1 MFPTLHRLGGF
12 IAKKRPHLRGDVV
25 EESAPG
31 QPIIGLLVDVPDFH
45 AHPRAIKRCVGG
57 SDFQNTFVADR
68 TCGPSYRGGDEKEAE
83 ASRGAVDDPTLL
95 QFFFLASAD

>member
-1 MFPTLHRLGGF
+1 MFSTLHRLGGF

-57 SDFQNTFVADR
+57 SDALIPP
-68 TCGPSYRGGDEKEAE
+68 GYRRLPARA
-83 ASRGAVDDPTLL
+83 ASPLI
-95 QFFFLASAD
+95 FLAQDRHALLNYS